1 MHFPNFSERRLLR
14 KTGSGGSPELGGSGI
29 PSDMSDVQRYFRTF
43 REKYAGKDLDPEKKR
58 KLLLESSYL
67 TPEQRER
74 LEAGEDLTEAEIT
87 NLKKQALNRVFIA
100 HKINTRSQMETMFR
114 NGEFQMEI
122 DLRTAKVNGQET
134 LVITHDIPEAPA
146 DCWTAEELFVFLNGY
161 CEKKGIP
168 EDLELHLE
176 IKDGYRTVE
185 MAYDILERYPKLAP
199 FVQFQ
204 SFNPDALLVAKQEA
218 EKRKLPKPRL
228 TFNYNPIPAAFA
240 FVTRVLLK
248 ETFTYEEIASVEK
261 LVSSA
266 GIPKPLAE
274 GIRSQALKHLQK
286 GSSVSIESGQLL
298 SKDPRKARG
307 ERYFFYTGTPPIEQ
321 LKKAGVDCVN
331 MRYSPTVSIQ
341 TCRQIREAGFEV
353 GFFNIGNTDSLT
365 AFRAEMVHASMM
377 PVDQIISDVSHKA
390 FALMERET
398 PESPPE
404 EPSDADL
411 SVDEKPKIR
420 YNSTNTSQT
429 PTMEGSAFERV
440 KKGLGVVTEQIR
452 TAKEEEKPVSDE
464 LLTRLQGMLQEVKDF
479 SAERREEL
487 KTSIASAAEL
497 VSDLPDA
504 VEVKDELIDTVKA
517 SLEELKEKAAETVQQ
532 AVAAG
537 SAAFGVTAETFAN
550 LVIPE
555 TVKKEGI
562 AGMIQT
568 VKDWFESIRMSM
580 AFSDTDEALQSAAA
594 MGETG
599 MFGGMFDWAKPVVA
613 FLLGG
618 SKDRK
623 TFSKAF
629 APQEVTTVPGG
640 KTFDDV
646 KRLYFG
652 DKKDLGSFFKQV
664 KECCKFAA
672 GYVPGAPVSL
682 DLVYVVAER
691 FVNSGS
697 FVPTAPEKKAAVA
710 SVATTTPTS
719 ASNSEGQSTESTES
733 TTETVPTE
741 SPITAAAMPDT
752 VVDALS
758 APITIGTNKVTVE
771 AQPAMLVVND
781 RKWQFTAAGSDVTIL
796 KAAIASGTL
805 ALEVNIDNFDMVK
818 DAEIAKADLAAC
830 LEHLRTEDTNF
841 TVTDPDGKPTGAI
854 LKLV

>member
-14 KTGSGGSPELGGSGI
+14 KTGSSGSPELGGSGV
-29 PSDMSDVQRYFRTF
+29 PKDMSDVQRYFRTF

-100 HKINTRSQMETMFR
+100 HKINRRSQMETMFR

-146 DCWTAEELFVFLNGY
+146 DCWTAEELFVFLNSY

-341 TCRQIREAGFEV
+341 TCRHIREAGFEV

-377 PVDQIISDVSHKA
+377 PVDQIISNISHNVYA
-390 FALMERET
+390 MMEQET

-404 EPSDADL
+404 ESSEAD
-411 SVDEKPKIR
+411 SAVDEKPKIR
-420 YNSTNTSQT
+420 YNSTNTPQT
-429 PTMEGSAFERV
+429 SEMTPFE
-440 KKGLGVVTEQIR
+440 KLKDGLSTVTEQLR
-452 TAKEEEKPVSDE
+452 AAVSERKPVDD
-464 LLTRLQGMLQEVKDF
+464 LLTQLDGMLDEAKNSSREQLAALRGQID
-479 SAERREEL
+479 SA
-487 KTSIASAAEL
+487 TEL
-497 VSDLPDA
+497 VKKLRDDPEKRNEVIDL
-504 VEVKDELIDTVKA
+504 VKA
-517 SLEELKEKAAETVQQ
+517 SLEELKEKAQETVQE

-537 SAAFGVTAETFAN
+537 GAAVTSAVGAITD

-555 TVKKEGI
+555 PKKKEGV
-562 AGMIQT
+562 GGWIQSIM
-568 VKDWFESIRMSM
+568 DWFEEAKMTAAFNEMSDVIAGASATGLVEKGGIVSM
-580 AFSDTDEALQSAAA
+580 ILSFFSSGSSERAQFSKAMGEQGITSVSVTPGGRFKDLKNLFQGKSAERAQFFSQVALATAATFPGATVVPFNAVFAVAQRVAVGFVPSATASKTAVASTATTTSAAA
-594 MGETG
+594 STE
-599 MFGGMFDWAKPVVA
+599 
-613 FLLGG
+613 
-618 SKDRK
+618 
-623 TFSKAF
+623 
-629 APQEVTTVPGG
+629 
-640 KTFDDV
+640 
-646 KRLYFG
+646 
-652 DKKDLGSFFKQV
+652 
-664 KECCKFAA
+664 
-672 GYVPGAPVSL
+672 
-682 DLVYVVAER
+682 
-691 FVNSGS
+691 
-697 FVPTAPEKKAAVA
+697 VA
-710 SVATTTPTS
+710 ST
-719 ASNSEGQSTESTES
+719 EGQPTESTES

-741 SPITAAAMPDT
+741 SPIIAAAMPDT